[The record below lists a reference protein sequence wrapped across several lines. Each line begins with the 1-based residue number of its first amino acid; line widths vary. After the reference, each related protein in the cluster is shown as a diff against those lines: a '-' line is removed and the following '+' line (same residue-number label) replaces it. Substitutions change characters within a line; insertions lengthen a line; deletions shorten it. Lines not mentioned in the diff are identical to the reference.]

1 MCLWEFIFREDV
13 GFKSAAALEG
23 DSSMDPSGV
32 FLVRD
37 LCIFFLF
44 FKIFKLPY
52 CCRSQLVTGFVLL
65 SLSDCVFYRQNL
77 VKTFS
82 L

>member
-37 LCIFFLF
+37 LWIFF
-44 FKIFKLPY
+44 Y
-52 CCRSQLVTGFVLL
+52 
-65 SLSDCVFYRQNL
+65 
-77 VKTFS
+77 FS
-82 L
+82 RYLNYPIVADHS